1 MGSTV
6 NSAERAISDSPASAG
21 SPKWMAWTGW
31 VLTVLPAALLIMSG
45 TMKLLGGPELE
56 KGMEQTGI
64 PLSVAKPLGIVE
76 IVSAVIYLIPQ
87 TAVLGAVLLTGY
99 MGGAIATHVRL
110 EESFIVQTIIGVVV
124 WLGIYLRDAR
134 LRQLIP
140 LRR

>member
-1 MGSTV
+1 MSTE
-6 NSAERAISDSPASAG
+6 SKTIEPTAS
-21 SPKWMAWTGW
+21 SPKWMVITGW
-31 VLTVLPAALLIMSG
+31 ALTLLPAALLIMSG
-45 TMKLLGGPELE
+45 TMKLMGGPELE

-76 IVSAVIYLIPQ
+76 IVSAMIYLVPQ
-87 TAVLGAVLLTGY
+87 TAVLGAILLTGY

>member
-1 MGSTV
+1 MV
-6 NSAERAISDSPASAG
+6 I
-21 SPKWMAWTGW
+21 TGW

-45 TMKLLGGPELE
+45 TMKLMGGPELE

-87 TAVLGAVLLTGY
+87 TAVLGAILLTGY

-134 LRQLIP
+134 LWQLIP